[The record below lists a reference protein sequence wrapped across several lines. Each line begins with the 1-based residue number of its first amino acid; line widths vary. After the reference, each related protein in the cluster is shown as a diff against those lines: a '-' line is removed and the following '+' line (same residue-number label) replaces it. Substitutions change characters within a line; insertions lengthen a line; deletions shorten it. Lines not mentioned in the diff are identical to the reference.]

1 MGAADGDGIEMDT
14 AGILHEM
21 VRLRDNGE
29 TLDAA
34 WSAAR
39 TAIDGN
45 DAGIG
50 GDVLG
55 STFRR
60 VYDADH
66 TRVQDLANGVPPMM
80 AASAQVG
87 EQCAYF
93 YRAADANGRTS
104 MPGAP
109 R

>member
-29 TLDAA
+29 TLDGA

-39 TAIDGN
+39 TGIGGN

-50 GDVLG
+50 ADLLG

-60 VYDADH
+60 VYDADR
-66 TRVQDLANGVPPMM
+66 TRVQELADGVPPMM

-93 YRAADANGRTS
+93 YRAADANGQNS

>member
-1 MGAADGDGIEMDT
+1 MGAEDGDGIEMDT

-29 TLDAA
+29 TLSTA

-50 GDVLG
+50 ADLLG

-60 VYDADH
+60 IYAPDH
-66 TRVQDLANGVPPMM
+66 TRVQELANGVPPMM
-80 AASAQVG
+80 SASAQIG
-87 EQCAYF
+87 EQSAYF
-93 YRAADANGRTS
+93 YRAADANGRNS
-104 MPGAP
+104 MPRPP